1 MPASTSRAVG
11 TLQFLKAGAALAFHA
26 AWTLCV
32 GDRPSTSKMDYDDD
46 AYEASS
52 YRPSRYATLF
62 GRVYHH
68 NAQRFS
74 TELSLIH
81 I

>member
-1 MPASTSRAVG
+1 
-11 TLQFLKAGAALAFHA
+11 
-26 AWTLCV
+26 
-32 GDRPSTSKMDYDDD
+32 MDYDDD